1 MVTVLERAS
10 LLSDFLGQEELAG
23 LISQM
28 ESLPAMTDEYELLL
42 AELDSEEPSLQRVN
56 EIISRDMGMT
66 AAVLKV
72 VNSAFFGLGRHV
84 HGLHDAVTLLG
95 LDVVKGLVVSAKVF
109 EVFACQC
116 LPGFSFS
123 YLWLHCLNTAG
134 VSRAIAQAEG
144 VGRAFVDEAY
154 IGGLL
159 HDLGKLVLVSLLAER
174 YRLVLERVRQDNA
187 LIWQAEKEIL
197 GATHSEVG
205 AFLTGLWGFSDGI
218 VHALAFHHAPD
229 QSPER
234 SFCPMIAVHVANY
247 CEHKYRVVHE
257 HYAPRRLEAG
267 HLEEIGLTPK
277 LPGWLKLARDVME
290 SEAQHGGY

>member
-1 MVTVLERAS
+1 
-10 LLSDFLGQEELAG
+10 
-23 LISQM
+23 
-28 ESLPAMTDEYELLL
+28 
-42 AELDSEEPSLQRVN
+42 
-56 EIISRDMGMT
+56 
-66 AAVLKV
+66 
-72 VNSAFFGLGRHV
+72 
-84 HGLHDAVTLLG
+84 
-95 LDVVKGLVVSAKVF
+95 
-109 EVFACQC
+109 
-116 LPGFSFS
+116 
-123 YLWLHCLNTAG
+123 
-134 VSRAIAQAEG
+134 
-144 VGRAFVDEAY
+144 
-154 IGGLL
+154 
-159 HDLGKLVLVSLLAER
+159 
-174 YRLVLERVRQDNA
+174 
-187 LIWQAEKEIL
+187 
-197 GATHSEVG
+197 VG